1 MVDSN
6 KFKYKLKTLNERTQ
20 TNNKQPKKKKKHK
33 MLEANPLSPN
43 ITHTDTEMEEM
54 MADLLIKLK
63 P

>member
-1 MVDSN
+1 M
-6 KFKYKLKTLNERTQ
+6 KEHRRI
-20 TNNKQPKKKKKHK
+20 TNNQKKKHK